1 MPVMKYTLLWSDQ
14 TMRRILSA
22 LLTSALLAAPV
33 SVTVSHPAFA
43 QGVPVND
50 PLQIAKFKALID
62 QAKAQITK
70 LTNIDNLLDD
80 QTKKMIQQIALLKN
94 QIDALRNGLTLAD
107 LGIDKNFLRD
117 ILPNTSDL
125 TVSIGAAKS
134 GKWGS
139 VLTGGKVGSTPT
151 GTVVEKIFNDSGM
164 TGAQVTALAES
175 GDKGAQIIANQANTG
190 AFLSVAAQQ
199 SSTRAAESLER
210 VDELVNKIP
219 TTAGLKEAIDL
230 NTRVTAELSIAMANI
245 WSMEAVQTVGQGEMG
260 VMDAATAATEEK
272 YLSLVK

>member
-1 MPVMKYTLLWSDQ
+1 
-14 TMRRILSA
+14 MRRILSA

-107 LGIDKNFLRD
+107 LGIDKDFLRD
-117 ILPNTSDL
+117 IIPDTSDL
-125 TVSIGAAKS
+125 TASIGAAKS
-134 GKWGS
+134 GNWGS
-139 VLTGGKVGSTPT
+139 VLTSGKVGSTPT
-151 GTVVEKIFNDSGM
+151 GKVVEKIFKDSGM
-164 TGAQVTALAES
+164 SGAQVTALAES

-199 SSTRAAESLER
+199 SSERASESLER
-210 VDELVNKIP
+210 VDELVTKIP
-219 TTAGLKEAIDL
+219 TTTGLKEAIDL

>member
-22 LLTSALLAAPV
+22 LLTSALLAAPI
-33 SVTVSHPAFA
+33 SVTVSSPVVA

-125 TVSIGAAKS
+125 TASIGAAKS

-151 GTVVEKIFNDSGM
+151 GTVVEKIFKDSGM
-164 TGAQVTALAES
+164 TGAQVTALAKS
-175 GDKGAQIIANQANTG
+175 DDKGAQIIANQANTG

-199 SSTRAAESLER
+199 SSTRASESLER

-219 TTAGLKEAIDL
+219 TTTGLKEAIDL